1 MGLLGSLLAKPNG
14 ERRSIE
20 NPAVPIDAIW
30 EDHPYFDSLTGGE
43 SSESGVKV
51 TITSG
56 LGYPPVWRAVD
67 LISTY
72 VAKLPLHLYKRETDN
87 GKRRAV
93 EHPAY
98 RLIRREP
105 NEYMSAFHFIKTLVA
120 NMLWSGRGN
129 GYGLIE
135 RNGAGDPVSLL
146 WLDPGQVTPIRRNGE
161 LWYIY
166 GDAQAKLR
174 AEDVIHF
181 KGLGYDGL
189 VGYDVVTYMR
199 QALGLGIGLR
209 KFGSVF
215 FRNHA
220 TPGVVLER
228 PADAPPL
235 SEQGERRIVER
246 FDRMVTGLDA
256 AHRTT
261 VIQEGTKAYTLGV
274 DAQKAQLKELR
285 EFEAREVAVMFG
297 LPPHKLGDTTR
308 TAYASLEQENQSLLD
323 DCLDGILVNIEQ
335 ELTRKLLREVEK
347 ERDSHYI
354 EFLRDALVR
363 ADLKTTVE
371 TLVMEVNN
379 GIRNLDEARAVRNL
393 PALPDGL
400 GQAFRI
406 PSNIM
411 EMGEDEP
418 EPDPVPPQPMPQ
430 VVPDP
435 DPIDPDD
442 DQQDDSSRDAVRR
455 SAIEGLV
462 VDVVRRMHKRTCGQ
476 AERAAKKPA
485 EWVAF
490 CEGLIDDN
498 RSVWIEAMT
507 PAVAVLDAEYGMAA
521 NVGELADRY
530 YCDAAS
536 RLLDLANCQA
546 DELPARVRA
555 WIDGT
560 LVNGPRE
567 FVRSIVKG

>member
-1 MGLLGSLLAKPNG
+1 MGLLGSLLAKSSG
-14 ERRSIE
+14 ASRRSIE
-20 NPAVPIDAIW
+20 NPGVPIDAIW
-30 EDHPYFDSLTGGE
+30 EDHPYFDSLTGGNA
-43 SSESGVKV
+43 SESGVKV
-51 TITSG
+51 TVTSG
-56 LGYPPVWRAVD
+56 LSYPPVWRAVD

-72 VAKLPLHLYKRETDN
+72 VAKLPIHLYEREDDG

-105 NEYMSAFHFIKTLVA
+105 NEYMTAFHFIKTLVA

-129 GYGLIE
+129 GYALIE
-135 RNGAGDPVSLL
+135 RDGAADPIDLL
-146 WLDPGQVTPIRRNGE
+146 WLDPGQITPVRRNGE

-174 AEDVIHF
+174 AENVIHF

-215 FRNHA
+215 FKNHA

-228 PADAPPL
+228 PADAPAL

-246 FDRMVTGLDA
+246 FDKMTQGLDA
-256 AHRTT
+256 AHRTV
-261 VIQEGTKAYTLGV
+261 VIQEGTKAYTIGV

-335 ELTRKLLREVEK
+335 ELSRKLLREVEK
-347 ERDSHYI
+347 DRDSHYI

-400 GQAFRI
+400 GQTFRI

-411 EMGEDEP
+411 EMGDDEP
-418 EPDPVPPQPMPQ
+418 EPEPEPMPPIQ
-430 VVPDP
+430 PPVDP
-435 DPIDPDD
+435 PEPVDGDDPDD
-442 DQQDDSSRDAVRR
+442 DRTAKRR

-462 VDVVRRMHKRTCGQ
+462 VDVVRRMHRRTCGQ

-490 CEGLIDDN
+490 CEGLAAEN
-498 RSVWIEAMT
+498 RAVWVEAMT
-507 PAVAVLDAEYGMAA
+507 PAVAVLDAEYGLAES
-521 NVGELADRY
+521 VGDLADRY
-530 YCDAAS
+530 YRDAAA
-536 RLLDLANCQA
+536 RLLDLADCQS
-546 DELPARVRA
+546 DELPARVKA
-555 WIDGT
+555 WTDGT
-560 LVNGPRE
+560 LVSGPRE
-567 FVRSIVKG
+567 FVRSLVKG